1 MSALF
6 GIGWFLIG
14 IVFSIAGK
22 DFLEVC
28 ACFILFGIFMG
39 VQELHEMREDLEDTL
54 DE

>member
-14 IVFSIAGK
+14 IVWSIVGK
-22 DFLEVC
+22 PFIEVA
-28 ACFILFGIFMG
+28 ACYCLFGIFMG
-39 VQELHEMREDLEDTL
+39 VQELHEMRMDLEDL